1 MLVLFSS
8 LSSTTSNAQ
17 PQPCYAE
24 QSHAMQ
30 LFPKGI
36 KYAAQPRSTQSQ
48 IFSLD
53 VVRLHFSSLKA
64 VCFLLLWLAVRL
76 QLLLV
81 HRRTKLLLFL
91 DLQYFLQSWPEKESH
106 P

>member
-1 MLVLFSS
+1 
-8 LSSTTSNAQ
+8 
-17 PQPCYAE
+17 
-24 QSHAMQ
+24 MQ

-53 VVRLHFSSLKA
+53 MVRLHFSSLKA
-64 VCFLLLWLAVRL
+64 VCFLLLWPAVRL
-76 QLLLV
+76 QLLLI

-91 DLQYFLQSWPEKESH
+91 DLQYFLQNWPEK
-106 P
+106 